1 MATRDLERFAIAD
14 VLHFEQGPGGLTKA
28 VITAQR
34 GSAEIYLHGATV
46 THFQAKNKPPT
57 LFLSKTSLYQ
67 PAKPIRGG
75 IPVIFPWFGPHP
87 TDKSIGQHGVVRTM
101 EWEVSDTAS
110 NDNGSVMLELECR
123 STPETLKV
131 WPYEFYIRYT
141 IVVGDTLDL
150 LFEVHNPNTA
160 PFVFE
165 EALHTYF
172 NVPDIG
178 KTEVHGL
185 AGTEFIDKVDGGK
198 RKHQQG
204 PVVFTTETD
213 RVYVN
218 TPAVC
223 TIHCNDQKIAS
234 VSKQNSLAT
243 VVWNPGREKGNA
255 LADLSGDQWPKF
267 VCVETVN
274 AIDHK
279 ITLNPGNQHSMR
291 CTIVPA

>member
-1 MATRDLERFAIAD
+1 MPTRDLDRYEIPDVIRFEKGA
-14 VLHFEQGPGGLTKA
+14 GGLTKA
-28 VITAQR
+28 VITALR
-34 GSAEIYLHGATV
+34 GSAELYLFGATV
-46 THFQAKNKPPT
+46 THFQAKHKPPT
-57 LFLSKTSLYQ
+57 LFLSKTSFFQ
-67 PAKPIRGG
+67 TGKAIRGG

-87 TDKSIGQHGVVRTM
+87 TDKALGQHGFVRTM

-110 NDNGSVMLELECR
+110 NDNGSAMLELECR

-131 WPYEFYIRYT
+131 WPYEFYVRYT

-150 LFEVHNPNTA
+150 MFEVHNPSTA
-160 PFVFE
+160 PFTFD

-178 KTEVHGL
+178 KTEVLGL
-185 AGTEFIDKVDGGK
+185 EGTEFIDKVDGGK
-198 RKHQQG
+198 RKKQQG
-204 PVVFTTETD
+204 PVVFAGETD

-218 TPAVC
+218 TPTTCVIQCAG
-223 TIHCNDQKIAS
+223 QKVAS

-255 LADLSGDQWPKF
+255 LADLGGDQWPTF

-274 AIDHK
+274 AADHK
-279 ITLNPGNQHSMR
+279 VMLNPGNQHTMR